1 MGLAAAANPIPSLV
15 AAILAFGFGF
25 LWHRMFEKSWMTAPG
40 YEATPSLKFAP
51 LLIVFLAYFI
61 IASMLAGLTAHIGGI
76 TVANALTN
84 AMLVWAGF
92 VLAAMVVDH
101 SFEARPRKL
110 TLINGGHWLGA
121 FVIMGVVIGV
131 MG

>member
-1 MGLAAAANPIPSLV
+1 MGLAAAANPIPALV
-15 AAILAFGFGF
+15 AALIALGFGF
-25 LWHRMFEKSWMTAPG
+25 LWHRIFERRWMTAPG
-40 YEATPSLKFAP
+40 YEGKPALKLAP
-51 LLIVFLAYFI
+51 LVIVFLAYFI

-76 TVANALTN
+76 TLVNALTN
-84 AMLVWAGF
+84 ALLVWAGF

-121 FVIMGVVIGV
+121 FVIMAVVIGV